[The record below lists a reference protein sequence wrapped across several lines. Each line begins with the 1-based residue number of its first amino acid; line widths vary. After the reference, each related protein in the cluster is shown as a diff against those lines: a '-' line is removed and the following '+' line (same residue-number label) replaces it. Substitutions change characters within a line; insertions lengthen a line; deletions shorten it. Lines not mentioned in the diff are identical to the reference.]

1 MVVFDST
8 ILLPV
13 LWPNIPPPTDPNT
26 DSPVSQFH
34 SRVDFLIED
43 LERKSAKIIVPTPT
57 LSEVLIRSE
66 SAGSELIGI
75 LSSKSVFQIVA
86 FDERAA
92 VEVAVMTTKALESGD
107 KRGGVDSTWAKIK
120 FDRQIVAIA
129 KVAGATTL
137 YSDDLDIRL
146 SGENAGLTVI
156 SAWELPLPPVDP
168 QSSLHLGFA
177 EENYPQESTDE

>member
-13 LWPNIPPPTDPNT
+13 LWPNVPPPSDPNT
-26 DSPVSQFH
+26 ELPVSDFR
-34 SRVDFLIED
+34 SRVDCLIED
-43 LERKSAKIIVPTPT
+43 LERKRTKIIVPTPT

-66 SAGSELIGI
+66 SAGSELIKI

-86 FDERAA
+86 FDHRAA

-107 KRGGVDSTWAKIK
+107 KRGGVGSTWAKIK

-129 KVAGATTL
+129 KVAGATTV
-137 YSDDLDIRL
+137 YSDDLDIRI

-168 QSSLHLGFA
+168 QSSLDLSFT
-177 EENYPQESTDE
+177 EEVYTQENTDE